1 MKGVL
6 CPSCKRKGTY
16 SPKFEQCQACGLG
29 YEATLGELPKVEKP
43 VTHKEVTGKMMAAS
57 SSGDETRHVTSNGG
71 RHCRTCTCGP
81 PKTGAERQKEYRERK
96 NRNV

>member
-1 MKGVL
+1 MKGIL

-16 SPKFEQCQACGLG
+16 SEKHKQCQACGLG
-29 YEATLGELPKVEKP
+29 YE
-43 VTHKEVTGKMMAAS
+43 VTQAVTEPES
-57 SSGDETRHVTSNGG
+57 DETRHVTSDGG